1 MDPWVGS
8 IAMATKK
15 RTKSKK
21 RLFSGMGYR
30 EVQRSNSN
38 RRSKL
43 PKKDQTWLKEQGY
56 KNVGWDNVIAL
67 YQRINELLL
76 QPDPNEDTLEEL
88 FLKADRI
95 GNKYQTS
102 EEIADFNRK
111 LAAEVNEIADKV
123 DQQFPESEMEFVDYS
138 QPKTKAKSR
147 SKRKRR

>member
-1 MDPWVGS
+1 
-8 IAMATKK
+8 MATKK
-15 RTKSKK
+15 RKKSKK

-43 PKKDQTWLKEQGY
+43 PKKDRTLLKEQGY

-67 YQRINELLL
+67 YQKINELLL

-95 GNKYQTS
+95 GNKYQTP

-111 LAAEVNEIADKV
+111 LAVEANEIANEV
-123 DQQFPESEMEFVDYS
+123 DRQLPELETEFIDYS
-138 QPKTKAKSR
+138 QSRTKAKSR

>member
-1 MDPWVGS
+1 
-8 IAMATKK
+8 MATKK
-15 RTKSKK
+15 RKKSKK

-30 EVQRSNSN
+30 EVQRSNSD

-43 PKKDQTWLKEQGY
+43 PKKDQALLKEQGY

-67 YQRINELLL
+67 YQKINELLL

-88 FLKADRI
+88 FLKADRV
-95 GNKYQTS
+95 GNKYQTP

-111 LAAEVNEIADKV
+111 LAAEANEIAEIV
-123 DQQFPESEMEFVDYS
+123 DRQFPEPETEFIDYS
-138 QPKTKAKSR
+138 QSKTKAKPR